1 MAAWQ
6 LPLTLRP
13 CKVGPMDGSSAALE
27 IVALPVRKTLLRGCA
42 VATVLAAI
50 TATQVYLSMMSHGHS
65 YIRLFTWQ
73 WGDWA
78 FWGLVS
84 HLVMTVGGR
93 LTIGRPFR
101 KHLVGAVILGPALIL
116 THAALTA
123 VLTSTIQPFSPVV
136 ARRGVI
142 DTFLGQS
149 PSLFVM
155 DTLIYSMLLIG
166 GSAYYGHQR
175 ARLHVLR
182 ESRLEAQLARAQ
194 LEALRLEIQPHF
206 LFNTLNAI
214 AALIR
219 LREHDGAL
227 KMLLGLS
234 DMMRSTIERPKNQ
247 LVTLSAEIEFVKRY
261 VDLQHARFADRLQ
274 VQYEIEDRCNE
285 VDVPT
290 FLLQPLVENALR
302 HGAGP
307 RASTCHIQIGAC
319 AEAGRLRLWVKD
331 DGVGLPHGFDL
342 ARDAGTGL
350 SNTRSRLAQLYG
362 EAASFDVRAG
372 DAAGTIVEIALPF
385 SPPLAPAAAT
395 T

>member
-1 MAAWQ
+1 
-6 LPLTLRP
+6 
-13 CKVGPMDGSSAALE
+13 MDGSSPALDL
-27 IVALPVRKTLLRGCA
+27 VSLPVRKTLIRACA

-50 TATQVYLSMMSHGHS
+50 VATQVYLSMMSHGHS
-65 YIRLFTWQ
+65 YLRLFTWQ
-73 WGDWA
+73 WGSWG

-84 HLVMTVGGR
+84 PLVMRLGGR
-93 LTIGRPFR
+93 LTVERPFR
-101 KHLVGAVILGPALIL
+101 TRAMTALMMGAVLLLA
-116 THAALTA
+116 HSVLTA
-123 VLTSTIQPFSPVV
+123 VLTVVLQPFAPVV
-136 ARRGVI
+136 PRHSLI
-142 DTFLGQS
+142 TTFAGQS

-155 DTLIYSMLLIG
+155 DTLIYLMLLIG
-166 GSAYYGHQR
+166 GSAYYGYQR
-175 ARLHVLR
+175 ARQHLLR

-206 LFNTLNAI
+206 LFNTLNSI

-219 LREHDGAL
+219 LKDHDGAL

-234 DMMRSTIERPKNQ
+234 DMMRSTIERPKNH

-261 VDLQHARFADRLQ
+261 VDLQHARFADRLH
-274 VQYEIEDRCNE
+274 VRYEIEDRCNE
-285 VDVPT
+285 VTVPT

-302 HGAGP
+302 HGAAP
-307 RASTCHIQIGAC
+307 RAATCHIQIGAS
-319 AEAGRLRLWVKD
+319 ADSGRLRLWVKD
-331 DGVGLPHGFDL
+331 DGVGLPHDFDL

-362 EAASFDVRAG
+362 AAASFDVRAG

-385 SPPLAPAAAT
+385 APALETAAAT

>member
-1 MAAWQ
+1 
-6 LPLTLRP
+6 
-13 CKVGPMDGSSAALE
+13 MDGSTLALDG
-27 IVALPVRKTLLRGCA
+27 VTLPVRRTLLRGCA
-42 VATVLAAI
+42 VATVLAAFI
-50 TATQVYLSMMSHGHS
+50 ATQVYLSMMSHGHS
-65 YIRLFTWQ
+65 YLRLFTWQ
-73 WGDWA
+73 WGSWM
-78 FWGLVS
+78 FWGLVAPLLMS
-84 HLVMTVGGR
+84 VGGR
-93 LTIGRPFR
+93 LTIDGTIRSR
-101 KHLVGAVILGPALIL
+101 LARALMLGPALIL
-116 THAALTA
+116 AHTALTA
-123 VLTSTIQPFSPVV
+123 VLTATINPFSPVV
-136 ARRGVI
+136 APRGVI
-142 DTFLGQS
+142 ATFLGQS

-155 DTLIYSMLLIG
+155 DALIYAMLLVG
-166 GSAYYGHQR
+166 GSAYYGYQR
-175 ARLHVLR
+175 ARQHVLR

-206 LFNTLNAI
+206 LFNTLNSI

-219 LREHDGAL
+219 LKDHDGAL

-274 VQYEIEDRCNE
+274 VQYEIEERCHE

-302 HGAGP
+302 HGAAP
-307 RASTCHIQIGAC
+307 RAATCHIQIGAS
-319 AEAGRLRLWVKD
+319 AESGRLRLWVKD
-331 DGVGLPHGFDL
+331 DGVGLPHDFDL

-362 EAASFDVRAG
+362 AAASFDVRAG

-385 SPPLAPAAAT
+385 SPRLEAAAAT

>member
-1 MAAWQ
+1 
-6 LPLTLRP
+6 
-13 CKVGPMDGSSAALE
+13 MDGSSPALDT
-27 IVALPVRKTLLRGCA
+27 VSLPARKTLIRACA
-42 VATVLAAI
+42 VATVLATI
-50 TATQVYLSMMSHGHS
+50 IATQVYLSMMSHGHS
-65 YIRLFTWQ
+65 YLRLFTWQ
-73 WGDWA
+73 WGSWG

-84 HLVMTVGGR
+84 PLVMRLGGR
-93 LTIGRPFR
+93 LTVERPLR
-101 KHLVGAVILGPALIL
+101 TRAIAALLTGAALIL
-116 THAALTA
+116 AHSVLTA
-123 VLTSTIQPFSPVV
+123 VLTVILQPFAPVV
-136 ARRGVI
+136 PRHSLVA
-142 DTFLGQS
+142 TFVGQS

-166 GSAYYGHQR
+166 GSAYYGYQR
-175 ARLHVLR
+175 ARQHLLR

-206 LFNTLNAI
+206 LFNTLNSI

-219 LREHDGAL
+219 LKDHDGAL

-261 VDLQHARFADRLQ
+261 VDLQHARFADRLH
-274 VQYEIEDRCNE
+274 VRYEIEDRCNE
-285 VDVPT
+285 VTVPT

-302 HGAGP
+302 HGAAP
-307 RASTCHIQIGAC
+307 RATTCHVQIGAT
-319 AEAGRLRLWVKD
+319 ADSGRLRLWVKD
-331 DGVGLPHGFDL
+331 DGVGLPHDFDL

-362 EAASFDVRAG
+362 AAASFDVRAG

-385 SPPLAPAAAT
+385 SPAVETAVAT
-395 T
+395 P